1 MSTKEKKFKSKPSKS
16 SDLNDTGLLKTPPHA
31 IEAEQS
37 ILGGLLLDN
46 QAWDKVSGKLCTEDF
61 YRHEHRM
68 LFEALADLSKRDQP
82 FDVITL
88 AESLKSLGELEN
100 VGGEPY
106 LFELSN
112 NIPSV
117 ANIAAYVDIVRE
129 KSVHRQL
136 ISVSNQIAE
145 TAYNPDGRKV
155 SELLDIAETKVFAIA
170 EQTGTDGGPQIIKD
184 VLGRAIEKIDALYH
198 SGGDI
203 TGLSTGFADFDKM
216 TSGLNPA
223 DLVIVAGRPSMGKTT
238 FAMNMA
244 ENAAIQ
250 SGAPVLI
257 FSMEMPDD
265 SLAIRMISSLGRI
278 DQTRVRSGKLKDE
291 DWPRVTSAVNML
303 SEAKMFIDDT
313 PGLSPAEMRARAR
326 RIAKEHGQLGAIV
339 IDYLQLMQVPGF
351 KVENRTAEI
360 SEISRSLKALAKEL
374 NVPVVALSQLNRSLE
389 QRADKRPVM
398 SDLRESG
405 AIEQDADLIVFIY
418 RDEVYNEETPDK
430 GVAEIIIAKQRNGP
444 IGKVRL
450 AFLGQF
456 SRFEDLSYEG
466 YQNVEVGLE

>member
-184 VLGRAIEKIDALYH
+184 VLEDTPTYFTFDIDGIDPTFAPGTGTPEV
-198 SGGDI
+198 GGI
-203 TGLSTGFADFDKM
+203 NVREAQLIIRHLNSLNFIGADVVEVSPPFDVNNM
-216 TSGLNPA
+216 TS
-223 DLVIVAGRPSMGKTT
+223 LVGATIAFEILCTMTKT
-238 FAMNMA
+238 N
-244 ENAAIQ
+244 
-250 SGAPVLI
+250 
-257 FSMEMPDD
+257 
-265 SLAIRMISSLGRI
+265 
-278 DQTRVRSGKLKDE
+278 
-291 DWPRVTSAVNML
+291 
-303 SEAKMFIDDT
+303 
-313 PGLSPAEMRARAR
+313 
-326 RIAKEHGQLGAIV
+326 
-339 IDYLQLMQVPGF
+339 
-351 KVENRTAEI
+351 
-360 SEISRSLKALAKEL
+360 
-374 NVPVVALSQLNRSLE
+374 
-389 QRADKRPVM
+389 
-398 SDLRESG
+398 
-405 AIEQDADLIVFIY
+405 
-418 RDEVYNEETPDK
+418 
-430 GVAEIIIAKQRNGP
+430 
-444 IGKVRL
+444 
-450 AFLGQF
+450 
-456 SRFEDLSYEG
+456 
-466 YQNVEVGLE
+466 